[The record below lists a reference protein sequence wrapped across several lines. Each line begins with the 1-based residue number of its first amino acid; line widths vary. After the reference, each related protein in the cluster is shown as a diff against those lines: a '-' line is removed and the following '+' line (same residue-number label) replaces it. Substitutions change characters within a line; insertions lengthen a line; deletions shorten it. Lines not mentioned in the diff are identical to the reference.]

1 MRLRRR
7 LARLLLLFLAVTVAG
22 LPSATRGRT
31 QPAGLVKIG
40 TQSPLSGAQAPAGE
54 AIMLGARLAVEQLKG
69 PVERLGFRVELVPFD
84 DQGKPAVGVANARI
98 ISADP
103 AIVGVVG
110 HLNLGVTLPASEIY
124 REASL
129 AMISPANT
137 NPLVTDRNYPNVSR
151 VCGRDDA
158 QGEAAA
164 LFAQQHLGA
173 ASAYLLHDGTP
184 YGRAVAEA
192 FRDKARALGIAI
204 QGFEAF
210 EERADVGAIVAR
222 LAERDPDLVY
232 FGGIYAQA
240 GGLFRA
246 AREKGVRARLLGP
259 DGMNSPALA
268 RLAGPAAVG
277 VHYTLV
283 VGPVGFYPEAAGFAE
298 EYRTRFG
305 KEPEPFTA
313 QAYDA
318 TAILLLAIETAIRE
332 AGGARPDRAEV
343 SRAVRKVTGYR
354 GVTGTIGFDGKG
366 DPLRARYFVV
376 RVVSDDP
383 AAWGQNRVVAAIEIP
398 APPLS
403 R

>member
-1 MRLRRR
+1 MGPRQRLG
-7 LARLLLLFLAVTVAG
+7 RLLLLFLAVTVTG
-22 LPSATRGRT
+22 LPSVPRGRT
-31 QPAGLVKIG
+31 QPTGFVKLS

-54 AIMLGARLAVEQLKG
+54 AIMLGARLAVERLKG
-69 PVERLGFRVELVPFD
+69 PVERLGFRVELAPFD

-98 ISADP
+98 IAADP

-124 REASL
+124 REAGL
-129 AMISPANT
+129 ALISPANT
-137 NPLVTDRNYPNVSR
+137 HPLLTDRNYPNVNR

-158 QGEAAA
+158 QGGAAA
-164 LFAQQHLGA
+164 VFARQYLGA
-173 ASAYLLHDGTP
+173 ASAYVLHDGTS
-184 YGRAVAEA
+184 YGRAVAET
-192 FRDKARALGIAI
+192 FRDQALALGIAI
-204 QGFEAF
+204 EGFEAA
-210 EERADVGAIVAR
+210 EERADVGAIVGR
-222 LAERDPDLVY
+222 LLERSPDLVY

-246 AREKGVRARLLGP
+246 ARERGVRARFLGP
-259 DGMNSPALA
+259 DGLNSPALA
-268 RLAGPAAVG
+268 RLAGPAVVG
-277 VHYTLV
+277 MHYTLV
-283 VGPVGFYPEAAGFAE
+283 AGPAAFYPEATGFAQ

-305 KEPEPFTA
+305 KDPEPFAA

-318 TAILLLAIETAIRE
+318 TAILLLAIEGAIRE
-332 AGGARPDRAEV
+332 AGGVRPDRAEV
-343 SRAVRKVTGYR
+343 SRAVRRVTDHR

-376 RVVSDDP
+376 EVASDDP
-383 AAWGQNRVVAAIEIP
+383 ANWGQNRVVAAPEIP